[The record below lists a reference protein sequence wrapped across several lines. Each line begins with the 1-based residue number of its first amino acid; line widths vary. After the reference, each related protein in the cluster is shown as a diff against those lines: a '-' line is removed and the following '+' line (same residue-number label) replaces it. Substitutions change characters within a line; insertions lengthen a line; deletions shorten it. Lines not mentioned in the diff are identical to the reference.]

1 MLRAKPRLPIEKILR
16 PFQEFARLEAS
27 GGIVLLLC
35 TLLALAWANSPWAES
50 YWHLWETEIT
60 VHAGG
65 FEFSRPLH
73 FWIND
78 GLMVI
83 FFLLVGLEIKRE
95 FLVGEL
101 SSPRKAALPIF
112 AALGGMVTPALI
124 YSALNQGKAGI
135 HGWGIPMATDI
146 AFSLGILALL
156 GRRVPLGLKVFLA
169 AFAIADDLGAVLVIA
184 FFYTEGISWIHLLYG
199 AAFSAALLLANWS
212 GVRSILVYGL
222 LGLGLWYSFL
232 LSGVH
237 ATVAGVLLAMA
248 IPART
253 RIDAEEFLRQG
264 RALLEEFEA
273 ASRDG
278 GNILTNEGQQS
289 ALHALE
295 EACELVESP
304 LQRLEEGLHSWVA
317 FGIMPLFALAN
328 AGVSLGGE
336 ARESVLANPVSL
348 GVILG
353 LVLGKQIGI
362 TLFSWLSVKLRL
374 AALPGGVSWR
384 HIYGAGW
391 LGGIGFTMSLFIT
404 HLAFGSRPEHLEA
417 AKTGILTG
425 SVLAALGGTAV
436 LLGSRRAEGGRA
448 E

>member
-1 MLRAKPRLPIEKILR
+1 MTSRTKARLPIERILR

-35 TLLALAWANSPWAES
+35 TLIALAWANSPWAES

-60 VHAGG
+60 IHVGR

-101 SSPRKAALPIF
+101 SSSRKAALPVF
-112 AALGGMVTPALI
+112 AALGGMVAPALI
-124 YSALNQGKAGI
+124 YAAFNRGQATI
-135 HGWGIPMATDI
+135 RGWGIPMATDI

-169 AFAIADDLGAVLVIA
+169 AFAIADDLGAVVVIA
-184 FFYTEGISWIHLLYG
+184 LFYTGGISWTYLLYG
-199 AAFSAALLLANWS
+199 AGFLLALAVANWS
-212 GVRSILVYGL
+212 GVRSLLVYSL
-222 LGLGLWYSFL
+222 LGMGLWWSFL

-237 ATVAGVLLAMA
+237 PTVAGVLLALT

-253 RIDAEEFLRQG
+253 KIDAEEFLRQG
-264 RALLEEFEA
+264 RALLAEFEA
-273 ASRDG
+273 SSRDG
-278 GNILTNEGQQS
+278 RGILTNEGQQS

-295 EACELVESP
+295 EACELVETP
-304 LQRLEEGLHSWVA
+304 LQKMEEGLHSWVA

-328 AGVSLGGE
+328 AGVTVRGENVVSALQDPVTLG
-336 ARESVLANPVSL
+336 VLA
-348 GVILG
+348 G
-353 LVLGKQIGI
+353 LVLGKQTGI
-362 TLFSWLSVKLRL
+362 TLFSWLAVRTGL
-374 AALPGGVSWR
+374 AALPASVTWR
-384 HIYGAGW
+384 HIYGVGW
-391 LGGIGFTMSLFIT
+391 LGGIGFTMSLFIA
-404 HLAFGSRPEHLEA
+404 HLAFGSSPELA
-417 AKTGILTG
+417 SAKAGILVA
-425 SVLAALGGTAV
+425 SVLSGLGGTVILRAT
-436 LLGSRRAEGGRA
+436 RAEPA
-448 E
+448 ESP